1 MCNLD
6 AFIVLVKWFTH
17 EFSRVLCFLREG
29 SSHACS
35 KAPLPPCKLRNARI
49 SKNVVEN
56 GEWQLLNGDCTT
68 ERNCSFHIWYA
79 KFQSLLCPWS
89 KIDMPTIDVS
99 LRVRDPSNKRNPR
112 FFQVK
117 SVPRFGNVLELK
129 RYILEHYQNETKA
142 QDTSFEFSYL
152 PRDRRLNITNQEPI
166 SWSMQLSY

>member
-17 EFSRVLCFLREG
+17 EFFRVLCLLREG

-35 KAPLPPCKLRNARI
+35 KAPFPPCKLRNARI

-68 ERNCSFHIWYA
+68 D
-79 KFQSLLCPWS
+79 QSLLCPWS

-99 LRVRDPSNKRNPR
+99 LRVRDPSNKRNSR
-112 FFQVK
+112 FFQMK

-129 RYILEHYQNETKA
+129 RYFLEHYQDETKA
-142 QDTSFEFSYL
+142 QGTSFEFGYL
-152 PRDRRLNITNQEPI
+152 PRNRRFNITNQEPI
-166 SWSMQLSY
+166 SWSMQLPY